1 MKRRIMKRQLLTI
14 TIAVFSIIIA
24 QAQPA
29 SVKNAAK
36 SVFSLTT
43 FRADGSLLASS
54 HGIFI
59 GDNGEAVSDLTPFIG
74 ASKAVVIDQKGNKM
88 NVSRMLGINEIY
100 DIARFRVDGKTTPA
114 TLAQATVPTGGKTWL
129 VGYGV
134 KNPSIVETT
143 VKSQETFMEK
153 YNYYIISMNAPDNTT
168 ACPFVNENGEVIGL
182 LQVSNTSFDT
192 HATDARFGSSLSLSA
207 LSFSDSRIRQI
218 GIPMALPEEKS
229 QAQLLLMMAGQ
240 SGDSLKYEATISDFI
255 ERFPTMIDGY
265 EAKARFRANSMQ
277 FEEADNIMKEA
288 IKKIDNKD
296 EAHYNYSKLIYDK
309 LIYNNEKYEPWTLEK
324 AMDEANQAY
333 ALNALPLYMHHIGQ
347 LTFSQGEYQKA
358 YDVFMKLYEDKQ
370 FSNPELLY
378 ESARCKEMLDAPAT
392 EIIQLLDSAINT
404 TDTLRI
410 LEAAPYFL
418 ERANILVK
426 TDSFRQAVLDYTRY
440 EILMQGRVSAQF
452 YYLREQAEVKGRLF
466 QQALSDIAHAIILDA
481 REPLYYAEMASLQI
495 RLNMSDKAE
504 ETAQRC
510 IEIAPDYPDAY
521 LLLGLAQ
528 VRNGKKEIGLSNMQ
542 KSKEMGNT
550 QADGL
555 IQKYSK

>member
-1 MKRRIMKRQLLTI
+1 
-14 TIAVFSIIIA
+14 
-24 QAQPA
+24 
-29 SVKNAAK
+29 
-36 SVFSLTT
+36 
-43 FRADGSLLASS
+43 
-54 HGIFI
+54 
-59 GDNGEAVSDLTPFIG
+59 
-74 ASKAVVIDQKGNKM
+74 
-88 NVSRMLGINEIY
+88 
-100 DIARFRVDGKTTPA
+100 
-114 TLAQATVPTGGKTWL
+114 
-129 VGYGV
+129 
-134 KNPSIVETT
+134 
-143 VKSQETFMEK
+143 
-153 YNYYIISMNAPDNTT
+153 MNAPDNTT